1 MLLNLLIFFF
11 NPLDKLL
18 KVQAQNISQSI
29 WKNLRHQTTTKNI
42 QTDDKFGAKRYGMK
56 KKEDGVPHQGVIFHA
71 RALRFG
77 ISNMLAKTEVC
88 ANVIFIAQV

>member
-1 MLLNLLIFFF
+1 
-11 NPLDKLL
+11 
-18 KVQAQNISQSI
+18 
-29 WKNLRHQTTTKNI
+29 
-42 QTDDKFGAKRYGMK
+42 MK